1 MATSLEIDFTNGVVR
16 AAPIAAGAGAEV
28 ASQVAGM
35 TLSDWFYAAVI
46 VYTIVQTVV
55 LVFKTVMDEKRKNRM
70 KEPPP

>member
-1 MATSLEIDFTNGVVR
+1 MSLEIDFTNGVVR

-46 VYTIVQTVV
+46 LYTVVQTAV
-55 LVFKTVMDEKRKNRM
+55 LIFKTVMDETRKN
-70 KEPPP
+70 KEP

>member
-1 MATSLEIDFTNGVVR
+1 MGLEIDFTNGVVR

-46 VYTIVQTVV
+46 LYTVVQTAV
-55 LVFKTVMDEKRKNRM
+55 LIFKTVMDETRKN
-70 KEPPP
+70 KEP

>member
-1 MATSLEIDFTNGVVR
+1 MATSIEVDFTNGVVR

-46 VYTIVQTVV
+46 VYTIVQTIV
-55 LVFKTVMDEKRKNRM
+55 LVFKTVMDEKRKN
-70 KEPPP
+70 KGGPT